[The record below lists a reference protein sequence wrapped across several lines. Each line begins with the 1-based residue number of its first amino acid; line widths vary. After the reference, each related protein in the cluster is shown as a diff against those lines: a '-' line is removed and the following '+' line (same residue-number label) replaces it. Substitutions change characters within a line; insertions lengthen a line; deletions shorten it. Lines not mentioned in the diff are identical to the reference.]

1 MAEIKKFTKKMAAL
15 VGKMSEDQL
24 EALADRA
31 DSSCTAGYDNDG
43 STGYEIFENGYDL
56 AVKAAGR
63 PVFQHDVESEATC
76 WTCLF
81 FVGEADEVLA
91 RLQEILDEP
100 AGE

>member
-1 MAEIKKFTKKMAAL
+1 MAIKSFMKKMAAL
-15 VGKMSEDQL
+15 VGRMGEEQL

-43 STGYEIFENGYDL
+43 STGYEIFENGFDL

-63 PVFQHDVESEATC
+63 PVFQHDVESDDDAG
-76 WTCLF
+76 TCLF
-81 FVGEADEVLA
+81 FVGEAEEVLA